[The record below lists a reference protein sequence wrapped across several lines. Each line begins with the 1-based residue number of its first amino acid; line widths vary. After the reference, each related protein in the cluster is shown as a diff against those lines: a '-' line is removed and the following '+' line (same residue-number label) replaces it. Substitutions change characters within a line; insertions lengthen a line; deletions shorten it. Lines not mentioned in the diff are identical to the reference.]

1 MVDDLRKS
9 VEDLEP
15 PTCEKCHVEM
25 KWYHSQRL
33 LAQPNLISHY
43 FQCPSCKRVKELRT
57 ETKGGGSEQKPAKL
71 SAPRRP
77 GRSVAA

>member
-15 PTCEKCHVEM
+15 STCEKCHVEM

-33 LAQPNLISHY
+33 LAQPKFISHY
-43 FQCPSCKRVKELRT
+43 FPLSSCKRVKELRT
-57 ETKGGGSEQKPAKL
+57 ETKNGGREQKPPRL
-71 SAPRRP
+71 SAPRRT